1 MKSNVDA
8 FDNEKEGGYYYEGDE
23 DHSSLHHNE
32 DGDRN
37 NNHVELGTNQLINP
51 DNRDIASD
59 DGDPTVEEIK
69 VCVSAYWIELTFV
82 WHLINAVLQGLLED
96 PQYPVSENG
105 GDYSDP
111 GIPFDLR
118 DYEAKSADTYIHIGG
133 TTLHLGKINVG
144 DKR

>member
-1 MKSNVDA
+1 MRCKGRPGQLALFIFIFSLQVSISKPKWHLVKVKSNVG
-8 FDNEKEGGYYYEGDE
+8 NGEEGGYYYEGDE

-69 VCVSAYWIELTFV
+69 VCVSAY
-82 WHLINAVLQGLLED
+82 
-96 PQYPVSENG
+96 
-105 GDYSDP
+105 
-111 GIPFDLR
+111 
-118 DYEAKSADTYIHIGG
+118 
-133 TTLHLGKINVG
+133 
-144 DKR
+144 